1 MLLAQVLWL
10 WDFLLGW
17 LLTANCLMTNCAP
30 YCTVQCLKIV
40 TRVDV
45 SWNGIFWD
53 RSNWILGRCLFFK
66 THCHISL
73 RSFPVVHKIGNVGIL
88 VFGINLIP
96 WVTKVAI
103 LLLDIYILCL
113 RKISTKSLSAI
124 IWQHFTHYLNG
135 ISKWKLVANFT
146 CWDYENDI
154 LAFCFLAIRGIF
166 SLLDIHIILIHF

>member
-10 WDFLLGW
+10 WDFQLRW
-17 LLTANCLMTNCAP
+17 LLTANCLMTNCAQC
-30 YCTVQCLKIV
+30 CTVRYLKIV

-53 RSNWILGRCLFFK
+53 RSNCILGRYLFFK
-66 THCHISL
+66 THYHISL

-96 WVTKVAI
+96 WVTKVTI
-103 LLLDIYILCL
+103 LLLDIFCAWE
-113 RKISTKSLSAI
+113 KFSTKSLSAI
-124 IWQHFTHYLNG
+124 IWQHFTYYLNG

-154 LAFCFLAIRGIF
+154 LAFCFWAIRGIF
-166 SLLDIHIILIHF
+166 FTPWHSYYSYPL